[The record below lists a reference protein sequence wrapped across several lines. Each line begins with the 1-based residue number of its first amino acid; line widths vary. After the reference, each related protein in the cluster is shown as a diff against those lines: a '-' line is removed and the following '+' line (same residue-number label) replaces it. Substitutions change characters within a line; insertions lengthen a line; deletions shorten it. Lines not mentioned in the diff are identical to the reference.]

1 MFSLRIA
8 RASWLMLVVVLAA
21 PSFAQDDV
29 LELLRSDLKTQKTAL
44 LTAAMGFTE
53 QEGTIFWPI
62 YREYELE
69 LAKIGDA
76 RIANIKNFATNYDS
90 MTDVKAKELVDA
102 AFKLEEDRL
111 KLQKTY
117 YKKVEKALSATSA
130 ARFIQVERQIG
141 LLIDMQIAAE
151 VPLIK
156 KMSTR

>member
-1 MFSLRIA
+1 MFSSRAI
-8 RASWLMLVVVLAA
+8 RASWMLLFIVLEA
-21 PSFAQDDV
+21 PSFAQDDYM
-29 LELLRSDLKTQKTAL
+29 ELLRSDLKAEKTAL
-44 LTAAMGFTE
+44 LTATMGFTD

-76 RIANIKNFATNYDS
+76 RLANIKDYATNYAS
-90 MTDVKAKELVDA
+90 MTDVKAKQLVDT

-141 LLIDMQIAAE
+141 LLIDMQIASE
-151 VPLIK
+151 LPLIK
-156 KMSTR
+156 KM

>member
-8 RASWLMLVVVLAA
+8 RATWLMLVAVLAA

-44 LTAAMGFTE
+44 LTAAMAFTE
-53 QEGTIFWPI
+53 QEGAIFWPI

-76 RIANIKNFATNYDS
+76 RIANIKDYATNYAT
-90 MTDVKAKELVDA
+90 MTDVKAKELTDN
-102 AFKLEEDRL
+102 AFKLEEERL

-130 ARFIQVERQIG
+130 ARFMQVERQI
-141 LLIDMQIAAE
+141 
-151 VPLIK
+151 
-156 KMSTR
+156 

>member
-1 MFSLRIA
+1 MFSSRAI
-8 RASWLMLVVVLAA
+8 RASWMLLFIVLAA
-21 PSFAQDDV
+21 PSFAQDDYM
-29 LELLRSDLKTQKTAL
+29 ELLRSDLKAEKTAL
-44 LTAAMGFTE
+44 LTAAMGFTD
-53 QEGTIFWPI
+53 QEGAIFWPI

-76 RIANIKNFATNYDS
+76 RLANIKDYATNYAS
-90 MTDVKAKELVDA
+90 MTDVKAKQLVDT

-141 LLIDMQIAAE
+141 LLIDMQIASE
-151 VPLIK
+151 LPLIK
-156 KMSTR
+156 KM